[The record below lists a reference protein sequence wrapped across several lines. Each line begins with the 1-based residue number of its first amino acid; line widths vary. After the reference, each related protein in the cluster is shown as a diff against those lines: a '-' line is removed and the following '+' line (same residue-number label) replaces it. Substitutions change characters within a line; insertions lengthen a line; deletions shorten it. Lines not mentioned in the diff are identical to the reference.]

1 MKLVVKDNSLI
12 NASYTLSLVEQRLIL
27 LSIIEARE
35 SGQGIDTET
44 FLEIHAQHYA
54 NRFDIDVKNA
64 YVMLSEA
71 TQTLFNRQVTYMT
84 IDEKRNKP
92 EKRVVRWVSGI
103 SYVEGAG
110 IVKLRFAPEVVPLIT
125 KLEKNFTSYE
135 LEQVKS
141 LNLYATRL
149 YELLIC
155 WRSVGRT
162 PVIDIEEFRGQLGIG
177 ADEYQTMS
185 NFKNRVLTPA
195 IEQISEHTDI
205 TVSYDQQKSG
215 RIITGFV
222 FTLKIKKSPQD
233 ITPKTKKKTDIKETP
248 SNGVETT
255 KLALSTEALELSARF
270 GLLKD
275 AQKEQVLAAIQKEL
289 KGLKLSQ
296 FICDLSAYTKAGSLS
311 VFQSHAAH
319 FSRGLTALS
328 DE

>member
-1 MKLVVKDNSLI
+1 MATRRCEWQYRNP
-12 NASYTLSLVEQRLIL
+12 Q
-27 LSIIEARE
+27 
-35 SGQGIDTET
+35 
-44 FLEIHAQHYA
+44 
-54 NRFDIDVKNA
+54 NRYDDGHT
-64 YVMLSEA
+64 S
-71 TQTLFNRQVTYMT
+71 
-84 IDEKRNKP
+84 DEKRNKP

-195 IEQISEHTDI
+195 IEQVSEHTDI

-255 KLALSTEALELSARF
+255 KLALSTEAFFQRKIRIRTTGKGNPCLAKRKNRT
-270 GLLKD
+270 GRKN
-275 AQKEQVLAAIQKEL
+275 EQRRYRL
-289 KGLKLSQ
+289 
-296 FICDLSAYTKAGSLS
+296 
-311 VFQSHAAH
+311 
-319 FSRGLTALS
+319 
-328 DE
+328 